1 MPAIISDSKQ
11 QQALQQVMDGLKA
24 VSDINTMLDIAAKD
38 NAFTVSAKS
47 RKKPAIVVDEQA
59 ATRIQGAIKAY
70 RDKMVKKIRD
80 TADKQRIALSDED
93 EAILN
98 WGVGTSAAE
107 PVEDTAKASDADED
121 DTADGESAEE
131 IAEADEP
138 TETPENANPYTLY

>member
-11 QQALQQVMDGLKA
+11 QQALQQVTDGLKA

-70 RDKMVKKIRD
+70 REKMVKKIRD

-98 WGVGTSAAE
+98 WGIGTPAAE
-107 PVEDTAKASDADED
+107 PVEDA
-121 DTADGESAEE
+121 AEV
-131 IAEADEP
+131 AEADADDTSDGEP
-138 TETPENANPYTLY
+138 AEEVLEAEEPAETPENNNPYALY

>member
-11 QQALQQVMDGLKA
+11 QQALQQVTDGLKA

-38 NAFTVSAKS
+38 KAFTVSAKS
-47 RKKPAIVVDEQA
+47 RKKPVIVVDEQA

-98 WGVGTSAAE
+98 WGVGIPAAE
-107 PVEDTAKASDADED
+107 PIEDSAEASDADED
-121 DTADGESAEE
+121 DTADGETAGEVLEAEE
-131 IAEADEP
+131 PAE
-138 TETPENANPYTLY
+138 THENANPYTLY

>member
-24 VSDINTMLDIAAKD
+24 VSDINTLLDIAAKD

-59 ATRIQGAIKAY
+59 ATRIQGAIKVY

-98 WGVGTSAAE
+98 WGIGAPAAE
-107 PVEDTAKASDADED
+107 PVEDTAEAAAADTD
-121 DTADGESAEE
+121 DTSDGEPAEDVLE
-131 IAEADEP
+131 AEDTAVN
-138 TETPENANPYTLY
+138 PESTNPYTLY

>member
-1 MPAIISDSKQ
+1 MPAIINDSKQ

-98 WGVGTSAAE
+98 WGVGITSAE
-107 PVEDTAKASDADED
+107 PVEDTAEAADADTDDAGGDETAED
-121 DTADGESAEE
+121 VLEAEE
-131 IAEADEP
+131 PAKTHES
-138 TETPENANPYTLY
+138 ANPYTLY

>member
-1 MPAIISDSKQ
+1 
-11 QQALQQVMDGLKA
+11 
-24 VSDINTMLDIAAKD
+24 
-38 NAFTVSAKS
+38 
-47 RKKPAIVVDEQA
+47 
-59 ATRIQGAIKAY
+59 
-70 RDKMVKKIRD
+70 MVKKIRD

-107 PVEDTAKASDADED
+107 PVEDIAEASDADED

>member
-11 QQALQQVMDGLKA
+11 QQALQQVTDGLKA

-80 TADKQRIALSDED
+80 TAEKQRIALSDED

-98 WGVGTSAAE
+98 WGIGTPAAA
-107 PVEDTAKASDADED
+107 PVEDA
-121 DTADGESAEE
+121 AEV
-131 IAEADEP
+131 AEADADDISDGEP
-138 TETPENANPYTLY
+138 AEEVLKAEEPAKTPENNNPYALY

>member
-47 RKKPAIVVDEQA
+47 RKKPSIVVDEQA

-98 WGVGTSAAE
+98 WGAGTPAAE
-107 PVEDTAKASDADED
+107 PVEDTADAAATDAD
-121 DTADGESAEE
+121 DTADGEPAEE
-131 IAEADEP
+131 VLEAEESS
-138 TETPENANPYTLY
+138 ETTENANPYTLY